1 MELDFAALDH
11 AHFMKEALNEAGIAA
26 QSGELPIGT
35 VIVHEGNIIARGHAH
50 HVARGSKIAHA
61 EMNAL
66 LEAEQYLDTHPHQCV
81 IYTTVEPCVMCLG
94 AIVMSNIS
102 HIVFAVQDNWI
113 KPREMLNMDYV
124 RRHIAEYVGG
134 VLAEDS
140 LKLFRQTRPQD
151 IPLLLEGKRE
161 D

>member
-1 MELDFAALDH
+1 
-11 AHFMKEALNEAGIAA
+11 MKEALKEAEVAA
-26 QSGELPIGT
+26 QSGELPIG
-35 VIVHEGNIIARGHAH
+35 
-50 HVARGSKIAHA
+50 
-61 EMNAL
+61 
-66 LEAEQYLDTHPHQCV
+66 
-81 IYTTVEPCVMCLG
+81 

-102 HIVFAVQDNWI
+102 HVVFVLPDNWV